1 VVSQDLGELAEETGG
16 AAMQR
21 EGVNRGVLIQAQL
34 LTDVE
39 EVALFEVGEQVV
51 VVDEEGLKIH
61 S

>member
-1 VVSQDLGELAEETGG
+1 MVSQDLGELAEETGG

>member
-21 EGVNRGVLIQAQL
+21 EGVNRGILIQAQL